1 MQFIDINSIFLYIYT
16 IGFYI
21 NRILKLISIKID
33 KSIDFITCM
42 KCYYT
47 INSVLTELQLTE
59 EKENKI
65 NINLYIIFNIHISK
79 LKILILKSFILV

>member
-1 MQFIDINSIFLYIYT
+1 
-16 IGFYI
+16 
-21 NRILKLISIKID
+21 
-33 KSIDFITCM
+33 M

-79 LKILILKSFILV
+79 LKILILKSFILE